1 MIVWWRVYK
10 CIFFVLQELAE
21 REAEVA
27 QMQGVTKELENR
39 LGASLSAEARE
50 RDLREAAEAGRDRA
64 VKVKNIAQT
73 DIILISL

>member
-1 MIVWWRVYK
+1 M
-10 CIFFVLQELAE
+10 FLVLQELAE

-39 LGASLSAEARE
+39 LSVSLSAEARE

-64 VKVKNIAQT
+64 VKVKNIAWI
-73 DIILISL
+73 DIFLISL